1 MSSVS
6 PTSNR
11 PILGPQSSIPSSSTG
26 IGVPRHPPPVRLPV
40 PKRPPLTPSAIFTL
54 IQTIKETG
62 RRLGMSD
69 CAVATACTLFH
80 RMVRVLT
87 VGEETG
93 PFAAMAMS
101 GESEVAAAQ
110 PATYSVTND
119 NPLPSAIDGSIRSS
133 LGDVDPYTM
142 AMACISLGAK
152 VQEEHQRL
160 RDVIVAYYRTLHK
173 TKRPPL
179 EVGEEYDRLRVSLVS
194 AELFLMRLLGY
205 AVRTRADLPH
215 AYLLHYLSAL
225 LHWIGK
231 GIAHPPE
238 TGANNGDGDG
248 GGMYASH
255 SALALARLPGLAW
268 AILMDSYHAPLC
280 VDYAPEYIAAS
291 ILHLALRI
299 AGVEVPG
306 NRHSESAWWQAISD
320 SLSRETVEQIQLK
333 VMDIYAVDD
342 RINAMANYRPDEE
355 DDY

>member
-1 MSSVS
+1 MASVS
-6 PTSNR
+6 
-11 PILGPQSSIPSSSTG
+11 PSSSTQMSLIRESG
-26 IGVPRHPPPVRLPV
+26 KDGAAGGRPVQQPPRPPPVKLPV
-40 PKRPPLTPSAIFTL
+40 PKRPPLTPSAVFTL

-93 PFAAMAMS
+93 PFAAEVD
-101 GESEVAAAQ
+101 GEAE
-110 PATYSVTND
+110 PATPATFSSNND
-119 NPLPSAIDGSIRSS
+119 NPTPSAIDGSIRST

-160 RDVIVAYYRTLHK
+160 RDVIVAYYRALHK

-194 AELFLMRLLGY
+194 AELFLMRVLGY
-205 AVRTRADLPH
+205 QVRTKADLPH
-215 AYLLHYLSAL
+215 AYLLHYMSAL

-231 GIAHPPE
+231 GVAHPPANP
-238 TGANNGDGDG
+238 GADDPQQQQQQQ
-248 GGMYASH
+248 YTQS
-255 SALALARLPGLAW
+255 SLALARLPGLAW
-268 AILMDSYHAPLC
+268 SILMDSYHAPLC

-306 NRHSESAWWQAISD
+306 NRHSEMAWWQAISD
-320 SLSRETVEQIQLK
+320 SLSREIVEQIQLK

-342 RINAMANYRPDEE
+342 RINAMANYRPD
-355 DDY
+355 DDDF

>member
-11 PILGPQSSIPSSSTG
+11 PLLGPQSSIPSSSTG
-26 IGVPRHPPPVRLPV
+26 VGVPRHPPPVRLPV

-133 LGDVDPYTM
+133 LGDVDPY
-142 AMACISLGAK
+142 
-152 VQEEHQRL
+152 
-160 RDVIVAYYRTLHK
+160 
-173 TKRPPL
+173 
-179 EVGEEYDRLRVSLVS
+179 VS
-194 AELFLMRLLGY
+194 G
-205 AVRTRADLPH
+205 
-215 AYLLHYLSAL
+215 
-225 LHWIGK
+225 
-231 GIAHPPE
+231 
-238 TGANNGDGDG
+238 
-248 GGMYASH
+248 
-255 SALALARLPGLAW
+255 
-268 AILMDSYHAPLC
+268 APLTRGH
-280 VDYAPEYIAAS
+280 V
-291 ILHLALRI
+291 
-299 AGVEVPG
+299 
-306 NRHSESAWWQAISD
+306 Q
-320 SLSRETVEQIQLK
+320 
-333 VMDIYAVDD
+333 
-342 RINAMANYRPDEE
+342 
-355 DDY
+355 